1 MTPGRH
7 LLSLHAAVE
16 EGADRE
22 ATLVAIKAVLLE
34 RFDVAHATIQLE
46 SPDRCA
52 DDVEAPAPGA
62 HRH

>member
-22 ATLVAIKAVLLE
+22 AILVAIKAVLLE

-46 SPDRCA
+46 ARDRCA
-52 DDVEAPAPGA
+52 DDVEAPAPGD